1 MQPNPYALA
10 LLIPAIIAFALAFE
24 ARKQRYAPRGRL
36 FALAMLVIGIWSLTY
51 AMELASTNQSMM
63 QLWLKLEYLAIP
75 WVSLLMMLV
84 VLNYSGIETP
94 VKSVHIAYLSI
105 IPVITMALAITHE
118 HHQLYYKSVEI
129 SHQGPI
135 PLLKL
140 EIGPWYYVHT
150 LYSYTL
156 NLYALG
162 VLIRKLVHQ
171 RSLFR
176 NQLLFLLIAVIVP
189 LLSFTLYFARLMPIR
204 NIDPTPFA
212 FTISG
217 LLMSVS
223 ILRFRMLDLMP
234 IAREHVF
241 RSMSDGLL
249 VVDTKLRLVDCN
261 PLAEQIFRWKR
272 TPFGKPVS
280 ELWHNFPELVALSS
294 RMGEDS
300 IELQILHPDEE
311 KMYLISSSDIHNH
324 KNTVVG
330 KLLIVHDI
338 THRYKLQETI
348 RKSEER
354 LRALNSEKDK
364 LFSIIAHDLRS
375 PISAFLSLTNLF
387 IDDSQDMS
395 RDEIR
400 EIALS
405 MNRSAES
412 LSGLLDNLL
421 QWSRMQRN
429 EVKIRPEALD
439 VRLLIERNL
448 QIYSEAILNKQLT
461 VETTIHGIPKVFAD
475 ENMLNTTLRN
485 LISNA
490 IKFTQKGGKVTISAW
505 MEEDGIVSIT
515 VSDTGI
521 GMSQEMLNTLF
532 TIDSHNSRP
541 GTDGE
546 PSSGLGL
553 ILCKDFTERN
563 NGKLLVS
570 STPGKGS
577 VFKLLLPQARQQT
590 AGIE

>member
-1 MQPNPYALA
+1 MQLNPYALT
-10 LLIPAIIAFALAFE
+10 LLIPAIISFALAYE

-51 AMELASTNQSMM
+51 AMELASSTQSMM

-84 VLNYSGIETP
+84 VLNYSGIETT
-94 VKSVHIAYLSI
+94 VKPAHIGYLSI
-105 IPVITMALAITHE
+105 IPVLTMALAITHE
-118 HHQLYYKSVEI
+118 HHQFYYKSVEI
-129 SHQGPI
+129 SNQGPI

-140 EIGPWYYVHT
+140 EIGPWYYVHVF
-150 LYSYTL
+150 YSYSL

-162 VLIRKLVHQ
+162 VLIRKLVYQ
-171 RSLFR
+171 RFLFR
-176 NQLLFLLIAVIVP
+176 NQLLFLLIAVFVP

-261 PLAEQIFRWKR
+261 PVADQIFRWRR

-280 ELWHNFPELVALSS
+280 ELWQSFPELIAISGRV
-294 RMGEDS
+294 GEES

-330 KLLIVHDI
+330 KLLVVHDI

-354 LRALNSEKDK
+354 LRVLNSEKDK

-375 PISAFLSLTNLF
+375 PISAFLSLTGLF
-387 IDDSQDMS
+387 IDDSQDMN
-395 RDEIR
+395 RDEMR

-439 VRLLIERNL
+439 VRLLIERNW
-448 QIYSEAILNKQLT
+448 QIYSEAIQNKQLT
-461 VETTIHGIPKVFAD
+461 VETSIHGIPRAYAD

-490 IKFTQKGGKVTISAW
+490 IKFTQKGGKVTISAG
-505 MEEDGIVSIT
+505 MEEEGFVSIK

-521 GMSQEMLNTLF
+521 GMSQEMLNNLF

-577 VFKLLLPQARQQT
+577 LFTLLLPDAAQQAAGT
-590 AGIE
+590 A